1 MKTNLLTTLSL
12 LLLSVS
18 IAFAGPGV
26 IRGVIKDAKTKDA
39 LIGATIM
46 IEGSQMGAAADVEGK
61 FEIANVPAG
70 THKIIISFVSYKTK
84 EIPNVRVESGNTTVI
99 DTEMDEEGTALQEVV
114 VRGARAT
121 NTEVAVIS
129 EIKQMKPIAVGISA
143 QQIQKSQDRD
153 AAAAIRRVPGVSIVD
168 NRFVMI
174 RGLGSRYNA
183 VLIND
188 VITPSS
194 EVDTRS
200 FSFDLVPSNIIDRMI
215 VYKSGSAESPGDFA
229 GGVIKIYTKRRP
241 DQNFT
246 EAAATIG
253 YRNNTTFQTVQS
265 HDRSGLNFL
274 GLWGKDQTL
283 SSAFPRRS
291 ADFNSMSSQERA
303 NYANIFK
310 NTWGVS
316 NKTANPDMRFALNL
330 GRRFDIGNVDVSNIT
345 NINYSLTNQYSK
357 IGLNLYQNGLVANDL
372 FEKYTDSNY
381 SRQSRIGVLHN
392 WTFRFSPVF
401 NLEWKTL
408 FNQLGNTETVVRQG
422 QKVVDGYD
430 VLNYSEK
437 FENRSIV
444 TTQVSGDHKLGDLTK
459 LNWITG
465 FGYTGRWEPDWKRIG
480 YQRVTGATGADGQ
493 LIPFQAVAPVD
504 PNPINLGRFFSKL
517 NERVLTL
524 AVNGEHAFG
533 NPTDR
538 EPNKIRFGIYGER
551 KDRDYSAHFYGY
563 TNVGNASSILQG
575 NVGSIFT
582 PQNVTGV
589 DGGLTLKDGTKDLDS
604 YNGINNYY
612 AAYLSGDLN
621 FGSKAILTLG
631 FRGEYNNQQLHSV
644 VVNEKK
650 ELVDNIVFI
659 PLPSLNF
666 TYKVSEKQNL
676 RLAYSSTL
684 NRAEFRELAPFS
696 YFDFNLLA
704 DIRGNTA
711 LKTAKIQN
719 MDAKWEL
726 YPTTNELISVTAF
739 YKHFQDPIET
749 FLLPTG
755 NGLAYTFINAKSAKT
770 YGVELEVR
778 KGFQESTS
786 PFFQNL
792 TVVANASLIKSS
804 VDLGSS
810 VKGPDLSGVTQD
822 YDLTGITDKKRPMQ
836 NQSPYLINA
845 GLYYAAPSSGWQW
858 NILYNIFGQRIFAV
872 GNVNN
877 PTVYEMPR
885 NVVDL
890 NISKKFQNNLEI
902 RLGIQDLLNQ
912 NVRFSQDFNH
922 DGKIGKD
929 VTSLSANAD
938 QDVRKFKRGSYF
950 TITAAY
956 TFGKRT
962 IIP

>member
-1 MKTNLLTTLSL
+1 MKTKLFTLCL
-12 LLLSVS
+12 FFFAVS
-18 IAFAGPGV
+18 TAFAGPGT
-26 IRGVIKDAKTKDA
+26 IRGVVKDAKSKEA

-46 IEGSQMGAAADVEGK
+46 IEGTQLGAAAEVDGS
-61 FEIANVPAG
+61 FTIANVPSG
-70 THKIIISFVSYKTK
+70 SHKIIISFVSYKTK

-114 VRGARAT
+114 IRGAKAT

-129 EIKQMKPIAVGISA
+129 EIKQLKPIAVGISA

-229 GGVIKIYTKRRP
+229 GGIIKIYTKRRP

-246 EAAATIG
+246 DAAVTIG
-253 YRNNTTFQTVQS
+253 YRGNTTFQKVQT
-265 HDRSGLNFL
+265 HERSGLNFL
-274 GLWGKDQTL
+274 GLWNKDQTL
-283 SSAFPRRS
+283 SSSFPKRS
-291 ADFNSMSSQERA
+291 ADFNTLSSQERA
-303 NYANIFK
+303 GYANLLPNSWALKDHTI
-310 NTWGVS
+310 
-316 NKTANPDMRFALNL
+316 NPDMRFALNM
-330 GRRFDIGNVDVSNIT
+330 GRRFEIGNVDVSNIT
-345 NINYSLTNQYSK
+345 NINYSLTNQYSE
-357 IGLNLYQNGLVANDL
+357 IGLKLYQNGLTANDL
-372 FEKYTDSNY
+372 FEKYNDSNY
-381 SRQSRIGVLHN
+381 SRQSRIGLLHN

-408 FNQLGNTETVVRQG
+408 FNQMGNTETVIRDG

-430 VLNYSEK
+430 ARNYSQR

-444 TTQVSGDHKLGDLTK
+444 TTQVSGDHKFGDLTK

-465 FGYTGRWEPDWKRIG
+465 FGYTGRWEPDWKRIS

-493 LIPFQAVAPVD
+493 LVPFQAIAPVD
-504 PNPINLGRFFSKL
+504 PNPLNLGRFYSKL

-551 KDRDYSAHFYGY
+551 KDRDYSARFYGY
-563 TNVGNASSILQG
+563 TNIGNASNILQG
-575 NVGSIFT
+575 NIGSIFT
-582 PQNVTGV
+582 PQNVTGL
-589 DGGLTLKDGTKDLDS
+589 DGGLTIKDGTKDLDS

-612 AAYLSGDLN
+612 AAYLSGDVN

-631 FRGEYNNQQLHSV
+631 FRGEYNNQQLHST

-650 ELVDNIVFI
+650 ELVNNIVFI
-659 PLPSLNF
+659 PLPSMNF
-666 TYKVSEKQNL
+666 TYKISEKQNL

-684 NRAEFRELAPFS
+684 NRAEFREIAPFS

-719 MDAKWEL
+719 LDAKWEF
-726 YPTTNELISVTAF
+726 YPSTNELISVTAF
-739 YKHFQDPIET
+739 YKHFKDPIET

-755 NGLAYTFINAKSAKT
+755 NGLAYTFINAGSAKN
-770 YGVELEVR
+770 YGVELEMR
-778 KGFQESTS
+778 KGFEESTS

-792 TVVANASLIKSS
+792 TLVANASFIKSS
-804 VDLGSS
+804 VNLGES
-810 VKGPDLSGVTQD
+810 VKGPDLSGATQN
-822 YDLTGITDKKRPMQ
+822 YDLTGIADKKRPMQ
-836 NQSPYLINA
+836 NQSPYLVNA
-845 GLYYAAPSSGWQW
+845 GIYYAEPNSGWQW
-858 NILYNIFGQRIFAV
+858 NVLYNIFGKRIFAV

-890 NISKKFQNNLEI
+890 NISKKFKNNLEI

-912 NVRFSQDFNH
+912 NVRFSQDFNR
-922 DGKIGKD
+922 DGKIGSD
-929 VTSLSANAD
+929 VTSQSASAD

-950 TITAAY
+950 TLTAAY
-956 TFGKRT
+956 TFGKR
-962 IIP
+962 IVIP

>member
-1 MKTNLLTTLSL
+1 MKTKLFTFL
-12 LLLSVS
+12 LLFCTVTL
-18 IAFAGPGV
+18 AFADPGS
-26 IRGVIKDAKTKDA
+26 IRGTIKDAKTKDA
-39 LIGATIM
+39 LIGATVL
-46 IEGSQMGAAADVEGK
+46 IEGTQIGAAADVDGN
-61 FEIANVPAG
+61 FTLLNVPVG
-70 THKIIISFVSYKTK
+70 NHKIIISFVSYKTK

-129 EIKQMKPIAVGISA
+129 EIKQLKPIAVGISA

-194 EVDTRS
+194 EVDTRA

-229 GGVIKIYTKRRP
+229 GGIIKIYTKRRP
-241 DQNFT
+241 DANFMD
-246 EAAATIG
+246 AAFTAG
-253 YRNNTTFQTVQS
+253 YRGNTTFQNVQTHS
-265 HDRSGLNFL
+265 RSGANFL
-274 GLWGKDQTL
+274 GLWGADQTL
-283 SSAFPRRS
+283 SSSFPKRS
-291 ADFNSMSSQERA
+291 ADFNALSPEVRA
-303 NYANIFK
+303 SYGQLLPNSWALK
-310 NTWGVS
+310 NHTI
-316 NKTANPDMRFALNL
+316 NPDMRLAFNM
-330 GRRFDIGNVDVSNIT
+330 GRRFEIGNVDISNIT
-345 NINYSLTNQYSK
+345 NINYSLTNQNTDVSLK
-357 IGLNLYQNGLVANDL
+357 LYQNGLTANDV

-381 SRQSRIGVLHN
+381 ARQSRIGVLHN

-408 FNQLGNTETVVRQG
+408 FNQLGNTETIVRDG

-430 VLNYSEK
+430 ARSISQRY
-437 FENRSIV
+437 ENRSIV
-444 TTQVSGDHKLGDLTK
+444 TTQVSGDHKIGDLTK

-480 YQRVTGATGADGQ
+480 YQRTTGATGADGQ
-493 LIPFQAVAPVD
+493 LVPFQAVAPVD
-504 PNPINLGRFFSKL
+504 PNPINLGRFYSKL

-538 EPNKIRFGIYGER
+538 EPNKIRFGVYGER
-551 KDRDYSAHFYGY
+551 KDRDYAARFYGY
-563 TNVGNASSILQG
+563 TNVGNASSILRG
-575 NVGSIFT
+575 AIGDIFT
-582 PQNVTGV
+582 PQNLTGR
-589 DGGLTLKDGTKDLDS
+589 DGGLTIKDGTKDLDS
-604 YNGINNYY
+604 YQGINNYY
-612 AAYLSGDLN
+612 AAYVSGDVN

-631 FRGEYNNQQLHSV
+631 FRGEYNNQQLHST
-644 VVNEKK
+644 VVNVKK
-650 ELVDNIVFI
+650 ELVNNIVFI

-666 TYKVSEKQNL
+666 TYKLNEKQNL

-711 LKTAKIQN
+711 LKTAKIHN
-719 MDAKWEL
+719 MDAKWEF
-726 YPTTNELISVTAF
+726 YPSTTELISVTGF
-739 YKHFQDPIET
+739 YKQFRDPIET

-755 NGLAYTFINAKSAKT
+755 NGLAYTFINAKSAES
-770 YGVELEVR
+770 YGVELEIR

-792 TVVANASLIKSS
+792 TLVGNASIIKSS
-804 VDLGSS
+804 VNLGQF
-810 VKGPDLSGVTQD
+810 VKGPDLSGATQN
-822 YDLTGITDKKRPMQ
+822 YDLTGIADKKRPMQ
-836 NQSPYLINA
+836 NQSPYLVNA
-845 GLYYAAPSSGWQW
+845 GVYYADPTSGWQW
-858 NILYNIFGQRIFAV
+858 NVLYNVFGQRIFAV
-872 GNVNN
+872 GNVNS

-885 NVVDL
+885 NVIDL
-890 NISKKFQNNLEI
+890 NISKKFRQVEL

-929 VTSLSANAD
+929 VTSQTASAD

-950 TITAAY
+950 TLTAAY
-956 TFGKRT
+956 TFGKRI